1 MEKTDNLLKLIENG
15 EDRGLSELNIVL
27 RTMIGSSLYD
37 TADPLPVLTHS
48 NLPVFTAI
56 LDRLFGF
63 NSSLECWL
71 LKMNRHTILDLLNP
85 SDGPLYTIFT
95 HDYLTSFE
103 ELIPVDSSA
112 FSTDAMRYILDQ
124 KLFGTLSN
132 RSGFSPIQ
140 LNKKE
145 YFFCAFA
152 SCVIHISK
160 DHGWHFRA
168 NPFSRDSSNVAL
180 ELLFEYL
187 HWNIPVDS
195 NDLNTVAKA
204 MMQSLSVILLTVYPS
219 FMNNNS
225 CLPNATLKLS
235 ILNMII
241 HESFLLNEGVASQV
255 RSIFVRPLFLWIGH
269 TLKNSFAST
278 NLLDYFKTVLEIYR
292 VFLQPWKSLHNVK
305 LLPYFMSNRYT
316 SSWEINRLDF
326 LIENYAFFSVLVED
340 LLVWFYRNKTNGC
353 YFYPPFLEFLS
364 VFDVAVQKAIADL
377 ENICMLNTT
386 SETIALDQRQLARFE
401 FLVGRSMAPR
411 DLFHSPSSTSRY
423 LASELCIN
431 ANHQLKS
438 IQAKT
443 TNPFVSMLTSTIFR
457 QTSPATISE
466 LFALLSSIFQLDEMQ
481 LHVEYGRNIKAEPSI
496 HGTESESP
504 RIGTKYDRLVGVV
517 KEIDSLPLWKRPIHS
532 SENELLLH
540 SMYTVASAASCAI
553 GWDMERQPLAS
564 LRYLAQPVLFYLV
577 LISFLTILTFLMS
590 FRF

>member
-401 FLVGRSMAPR
+401 FLVGRSMVPR
-411 DLFHSPSSTSRY
+411 DLFHSHSSTSRY